1 MAVIGFFSALDSS
14 NWLTNFI
21 LDQIYSFTCFLFLY
35 KLYKRCVRF
44 ITGTTELHRIC
55 DCIVRSQRLDHVI
68 HVSPDSEESVSI
80 AFANTAVQHVH
91 VLPELLH
98 RVEHCIMYSSKL
110 LLARRDLEARQA
122 SLERPLSK
130 MLELKMFPHNASIST
145 PQAIVLRACMEK
157 MLKSYLLMHFLNER
171 AATRF
176 TALNPLHEKKLLE
189 IWDVL
194 SPDKPLSHRISLDWQ
209 QIGFQGQDPATDFRG
224 MGVLAL
230 DDLYF
235 LCKNR
240 PKLARKLLITSQSDL
255 SWFPFAVA
263 GINIT
268 SYTLR
273 MVRTRLLQNTFYHH
287 GINEDTYHEVFC
299 YIFEE
304 FEKFWVNQKE
314 LPTVLQFNAIM
325 KEYQIKVEREL
336 FQGKVLVLDPEN
348 PDLDKVEK

>member
-176 TALNPLHEKKLLE
+176 TALNPLHEKNYLK
-189 IWDVL
+189 
-194 SPDKPLSHRISLDWQ
+194 ISLDWQ